1 MCFFSLKK
9 FSHKNEKILL
19 NYASLKSVNIINTI
33 VNKSINSVL
42 FDNKNKNLIK
52 DYKNTDG
59 QITSLDFDAEKINR
73 ITYLISEELLK
84 NINNLEITMG
94 QELNI
99 KSNKYIDKL
108 LYIPYGIIYNIPVIS
123 NLGPQIP
130 FKIDFLGS
138 VNPETSINIKEY
150 GINSSLVEINL
161 IIDLNIEVILPFNSK
176 KEHITKKIILDS
188 KIVQGKIPEYYGG
201 IISNSLK

>member
-42 FDNKNKNLIK
+42 FNNKNKNLIK

>member
-1 MCFFSLKK
+1 MSCL
-9 FSHKNEKILL
+9 
-19 NYASLKSVNIINTI
+19 T
-33 VNKSINSVL
+33 
-42 FDNKNKNLIK
+42 IK

-138 VNPETSINIKEY
+138 VNTDTSINIKEY